1 LNLKLETL
9 FAMVEQFLK
18 FIHEENL
25 FHSSQRILLAV
36 SGGADSMLMLH
47 LFVNNGFPVAV
58 AHCNFGLRGR
68 ESDGD
73 EQFVVDYCDQHNI
86 ACYTEHFKTS
96 EFALEKGISIEM
108 AARDLRY
115 DWFNQLLDQHG
126 FDLLATAHHQDDVI
140 ETFLIN
146 LSRGSGIKGLS
157 GIQPKSGRIIRPLLF
172 TNRAEI
178 LNYCDRMNIAY
189 RTDSSN
195 IETVYKRNLIRHQI
209 LPLLEDVN
217 PAFRKNALKT
227 IGNLNETG
235 LLFQQRMS
243 EIKEMVYSEDEQGV
257 MIHIEKLLNLSPQR
271 TILFELIRPFGFQ
284 AEQTDDIIDSL
295 NKESGKKFFSEDY
308 RLVKDREYLLISTRH
323 QKQRKVFYIEEDC
336 TKISNPVHLS
346 IEKMERTKDFRFST
360 LPNVADLDLE
370 KLIFPLILRHWQE
383 GEYFQPLGMTG
394 LKKLSDF
401 FIDEKYSI
409 PEKESAWILASGN
422 QLVWIIGKRLDDRYK
437 ITAKTKKIV
446 RIKFSG

>member
-1 LNLKLETL
+1 
-9 FAMVEQFLK
+9 MVEQFLK
-18 FIHEENL
+18 FIREEDL

-47 LFVNNGFPVAV
+47 LFVNAGFPVAV
-58 AHCNFGLRGR
+58 AHCNFGLRGH

-73 EQFVVDYCDQHNI
+73 EQFVADYCDLHNLL
-86 ACYTEHFKTS
+86 CHSEHFNTS
-96 EFALEKGISIEM
+96 EFALQEGISIEM

-115 DWFNQLLDQHG
+115 DWFNNLLVRHG
-126 FDLLATAHHQDDVI
+126 YDYLATAHHQDDVI

-157 GIQPKSGRIIRPLLF
+157 GIQPKSGQIIRPMLF

-178 LNYCDRMNIAY
+178 LDYCQRMNIAY

-195 IETVYKRNLIRHQI
+195 LDTVYKRNLIRHQI
-209 LPLLEDVN
+209 LPLLEDLN

-227 IGNLNETG
+227 IGNLHETG
-235 LLFQQRMS
+235 QLFQQRMS
-243 EIKEMVYSEDEQGV
+243 EIKASVYSDDDQGA
-257 MIHIEKLLNLSPQR
+257 MIHIDKLLNVNPLR

-284 AEQTDDIIDSL
+284 AEQTDDIINSL
-295 NKESGKKFFSEDY
+295 GGESGRKFFSEDY
-308 RLVKDREYLLISTRH
+308 RLVKDREYLFISPSKPKRN
-323 QKQRKVFYIEEDC
+323 KVFYIEEDC
-336 TKISNPVHLS
+336 RKISIPVHLT
-346 IEKMERTKDFRFST
+346 IEKMERTSDFRFST
-360 LPNVADLDLE
+360 HPQVIDLDLD
-370 KLIFPLILRHWQE
+370 KLIYPLIMRHWNE

-409 PEKESAWILASGN
+409 PDKENAWILASGT
-422 QLVWIIGKRLDDRYK
+422 QLVWIVGKRLDDRFK
-437 ITAKTKKIV
+437 ISAKTK
-446 RIKFSG
+446 RIMRIRLG